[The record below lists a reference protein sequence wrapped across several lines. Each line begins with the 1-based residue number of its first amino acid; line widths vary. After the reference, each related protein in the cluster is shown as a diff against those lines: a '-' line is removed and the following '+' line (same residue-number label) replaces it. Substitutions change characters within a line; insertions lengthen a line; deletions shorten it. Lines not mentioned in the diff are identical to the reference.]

1 MSIRVFSHAHV
12 ILPPSLSSL
21 ALSFSCQVRLARARL
36 ECSDFDAAKLGVG
49 AFFVSV
55 DARDVLLPDG
65 TAVENGTLFRN
76 AFHLSDYAQCDVFV
90 PCGGRPEA
98 VSASNVQQAFR
109 DGRCLY
115 GSVVEGANLFFSEAA
130 RLQLERAGV
139 VLFKDASA
147 NKGGAATHISRRNH
161 EIDGAGNI
169 LHTTSSTDSLIFS
182 TIMNCSF

>member
-1 MSIRVFSHAHV
+1 M
-12 ILPPSLSSL
+12 
-21 ALSFSCQVRLARARL
+21 RLARARL
-36 ECSDFDAAKLGVG
+36 ECSHFDASKLGAG

-55 DARDVLLPDG
+55 DARDVRLPDG

-98 VSASNVQQAFR
+98 ISAGNVHMAFR
-109 DGRCLY
+109 DDGRCLY

-147 NKGGAATHISRRNH
+147 NKGGMKFRIQFP
-161 EIDGAGNI
+161 IGN
-169 LHTTSSTDSLIFS
+169 T
-182 TIMNCSF
+182 